1 MIRSSIVSTYAFN
14 EIGPL
19 ILVATPLKS
28 NSSFFIYKKLLQLR
42 FPLYFDLLAARAA
55 FGSSP
60 DSILSAPIAAPLVGQ
75 PVFRDRNIEQ
85 LLNKPI
91 THKQIK
97 IFFIV

>member
-1 MIRSSIVSTYAFN
+1 
-14 EIGPL
+14 
-19 ILVATPLKS
+19 
-28 NSSFFIYKKLLQLR
+28 LR
-42 FPLYFDLLAARAA
+42 FPLNFDLFDALIAL
-55 FGSSP
+55 GSP
-60 DSILSAPIAAPLVGQ
+60 DANLSAPIAAPLVGQ